1 MRLYLLI
8 HYDGTPFSGSQAQ
21 FGNPCPTVQGE
32 LWKALDALNLRSH
45 VKRLHFAS
53 RTDQGV
59 HAQGQVAE
67 LDVSDDFLAR
77 VPDLSLA
84 LNAKL
89 PPEIAVTEVL
99 NAGLPDEQGYFH
111 SVQFDA
117 VAKWYRYKWL
127 LAPTRRPH
135 QASNATLIH
144 QPLNL
149 AVMQDAA
156 QTFVGEHDF
165 SYFKSPGSSVTDD
178 RCLLH

>member
-21 FGNPCPTVQGE
+21 YGISCRTVQGE
-32 LWKALDALNLRSH
+32 LWQALDALNLKSH

-67 LDVSDDFLAR
+67 LDVSDDFLGR

-99 NAGLPDEQGYFH
+99 EAGLPDERGYYP
-111 SVQFDA
+111 SVQFDLQMA
-117 VAKWYRYKWL
+117 AGSDSSSASSSQCDVDSSTVQCGTNAR
-127 LAPTRRPH
+127 RRPEFCGG
-135 QASNATLIH
+135 TY
-144 QPLNL
+144 
-149 AVMQDAA
+149 V
-156 QTFVGEHDF
+156 F
-165 SYFKSPGSSVTDD
+165 
-178 RCLLH
+178 LL